1 MCLKK
6 TPWYSFIY
14 PIRVGAII
22 APGSTLDPKR
32 FSRFGWYFGAAFQIQ
47 DDLLNLTG
55 EFAKSGKELGGD
67 IAEGKRT
74 LMLIHLLAAC
84 TAREA
89 CTDALSREA
98 LRKAVSSRNRRGLC
112 ANGRLRQHRISA
124 TLGAPARR
132 CHLARSRHRLPRRA
146 RFTSEAVHLPDG
158 HVCGE
163 RASKRPGW
171 RVAERAHA
179 VAFADSRGESSSLLN
194 SSRKNRTISREAS
207 GPCGSV

>member
-55 EFAKSGKELGGD
+55 EFANYGKELGGD

-112 ANGRLRQHRISA
+112 ANG
-124 TLGAPARR
+124 
-132 CHLARSRHRLPRRA
+132 
-146 RFTSEAVHLPDG
+146 
-158 HVCGE
+158 
-163 RASKRPGW
+163 
-171 RVAERAHA
+171 
-179 VAFADSRGESSSLLN
+179 
-194 SSRKNRTISREAS
+194 
-207 GPCGSV
+207 

>member
-55 EFAKSGKELGGD
+55 EFAKYGKELGGD

-74 LMLIHLLAAC
+74 LMLIHLLAHAP
-84 TAREA
+84 REKR
-89 CTDALSREA
+89 ALTRFLAKPCEK
-98 LRKAVSSRNRRGLC
+98 R
-112 ANGRLRQHRISA
+112 SA
-124 TLGAPARR
+124 
-132 CHLARSRHRLPRRA
+132 
-146 RFTSEAVHLPDG
+146 
-158 HVCGE
+158 
-163 RASKRPGW
+163 
-171 RVAERAHA
+171 AEIAEVYA
-179 VAFADSRGESSSLLN
+179 QMVDY
-194 SSRKNRTISREAS
+194 
-207 GPCGSV
+207 GSIE